1 MRGNVELKKSFKV
14 EVDGKP
20 YVVEIEELDGEK
32 SKPLPPP
39 TAPVSRPPPPV
50 VRPART
56 AEPTPPP
63 PPREISSGPAG
74 PGVVK
79 APLTGVVLSMK
90 RSVGESVKV
99 GDVLLIL
106 EAMKMENEVY
116 APKSGTIKKIA
127 VSEKQTVT
135 QGDLLFEI
143 I

>member
-1 MRGNVELKKSFKV
+1 MELKKSFKV

-63 PPREISSGPAG
+63 PREISSGHAG